1 MSNTLAIAAAT
12 ATISSLLRVQVP
24 LIDSELAD
32 LVVTTEPLDLA
43 RKTIRTTQLNLFL
56 YHTTVNAA
64 WRNRDKPMAVRPG
77 ETGIPSLALDLCY
90 LLTAYGRGETDN
102 DGISQRAL
110 GCAMGL
116 LNDHALLGSQEIADA
131 LPGNDLGEQIER
143 VRISSMPM
151 GVEEMSKL
159 WTTFQSQY
167 RVSAAYEVGVILIDS
182 RRAVRSPLPV
192 LKRGE
197 EDRGA
202 IAVAGLAPV
211 LEEIRTPR
219 SQSAVRLGEAL
230 VLAGKNLGTSDSVA
244 TISSVRFHEEE
255 DKDILIVPVA
265 GDKPGELRIQI
276 DDAAAPN
283 RWHPGYYL
291 LALTQTRASVAPISS
306 NALPFA
312 LAPSITATPLA
323 AGIGDVVL
331 TLTCIPKIRKGQ
343 KALLIFGSR
352 QIAPD
357 SVDSPDG
364 ATEPTTLIFTL
375 KSVDKNSYPVRLRVD
390 GVDSIP
396 AVFEG
401 TPPVASFDPAQT
413 VVVS

>member
-1 MSNTLAIAAAT
+1 MSNSLAIAAAT

-24 LIDSELAD
+24 LIDPDLAD

-43 RKTIRTTQLNLFL
+43 RKTIRSTQLNLYL

-64 WRNRDKPMAVRPG
+64 WSNRDKPLAVRPG
-77 ETGIPSLALDLCY
+77 ETGMPSLALDLCY

-102 DGISQRAL
+102 EGISQRAM

-116 LNDHALLGSQEIADA
+116 LSDHALLGSQEIADA
-131 LPGNDLGEQIER
+131 LEDNDLGEQIER
-143 VRISSMPM
+143 VRITPTAM

-159 WTTFQSQY
+159 WTAFQSQY
-167 RVSAAYEVGVILIDS
+167 RLSAAYEVGVVLIDS

-197 EDRGA
+197 EDRGP

-211 LEEIRTPR
+211 LEEIRMPR

-230 VLAGKNLGTSDSVA
+230 VLVGKNLTTADASVMV
-244 TISSVRFHEEE
+244 SSVGVGEGNV
-255 DKDILIVPVA
+255 ITPSA

-276 DDAAAPN
+276 DDVADDPTALA

-291 LALTQTRASVAPISS
+291 LALTQTRDGVPPISS
-306 NALPFA
+306 NTLPFA
-312 LAPSITATPLA
+312 LAPRITVAPLNA
-323 AGIGDVVL
+323 LPGTVVL
-331 TLTCIPKIRKGQ
+331 TLTCVPRLREGQ
-343 KALLIFGSR
+343 RVQLILGDR
-352 QIAPD
+352 QSAPD
-357 SVDSPDG
+357 SVTTPADT
-364 ATEPTTLIFTL
+364 TEPSTLTFTVPDVP
-375 KSVDKNSYPVRLRVD
+375 KGNHIVRLRVD

-396 AVFEG
+396 AIFAG
-401 TPPVASFDPAQT
+401 HPLVAAFDPAQT
-413 VVVS
+413 LVVP